1 MIPTIPP
8 SGSLAI
14 ISRTSWHNN
23 SNPNRHNNPHNRT
36 TNDHTNTHSNTND
49 VVILKNAN
57 PLSQGLVCKR
67 LSSSTTKR
75 IKNGHV
81 WVEGDNPSNS
91 LDSRSYGSV
100 ESGLIV
106 GRVVC
111 VIGLGWIKI
120 F

>member
-8 SGSLAI
+8 YGSLAI
-14 ISRTSWHNN
+14 IDRRHNTTN
-23 SNPNRHNNPHNRT
+23 NNTTTNNNPNPIL
-36 TNDHTNTHSNTND
+36 
-49 VVILKNAN
+49 ILKNAN
-57 PLSQGLVCKR
+57 PTSQGLVCKR
-67 LSSSTTKR
+67 LSSTTTKR